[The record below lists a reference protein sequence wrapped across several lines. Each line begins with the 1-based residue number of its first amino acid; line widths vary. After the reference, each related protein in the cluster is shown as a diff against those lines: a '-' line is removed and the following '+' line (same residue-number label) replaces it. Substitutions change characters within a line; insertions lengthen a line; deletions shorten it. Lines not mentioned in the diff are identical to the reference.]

1 MLSILTTDPQNMKL
15 VVYLITK
22 PVMELLTVPT
32 DLMRTRKFVQ
42 VVIKSF
48 SFFHS
53 LILFLYEI

>member
-53 LILFLYEI
+53 NILFLYEI